1 MATQAEADKLFSR
14 ESEFVAGV
22 AKLEQL
28 PPASLPEIGFV
39 GRSNVGKSSIINALT
54 GRKTLAKV
62 SVTPGRTRQLNY
74 FNIDNKLMLVDMP
87 GYGYAKA
94 PKGEIAQ
101 WTRLIKKY
109 LAGRQILQRVC
120 LLVDAR
126 HGIKDEDLEFMKLLD
141 ETAVSYQ
148 IILTKSDKIK
158 PIEKQA
164 VEEATRLR
172 IKKHPAAHPEVILTS
187 SVTRDGM
194 DVLRLS
200 LAAFV

>member
-14 ESEFVAGV
+14 QSEFIAGV
-22 AKLEQL
+22 AQLEQL
-28 PPASLPEIGFV
+28 PPAGLPEIGMV

-54 GRKTLAKV
+54 ARKTLAKV
-62 SVTPGRTRQLNY
+62 SVTPGRTRQLNF
-74 FNIDNKLMLVDMP
+74 FNIDNRLILVDMP

-94 PKGEIAQ
+94 PKTEIKT
-101 WTRLIKKY
+101 WTKLIKKY

-141 ETAVSYQ
+141 DTAVSYQ
-148 IILTKSDKIK
+148 IVLTKADKIK
-158 PIEKQA
+158 PAEKLA

-172 IKKHPAAHPEVILTS
+172 IKKHAAAHPEVITTS
-187 SVTRDGM
+187 SVTREGM
-194 DVLRLS
+194 DALRLS